1 MESIQELFQP
11 VLSKILHKVVKG
23 IKDIEEDGSPP
34 NKIVLAGGF
43 SKSPYLRSKIQEAVL
58 PQNVFPDS
66 PHYHIS
72 DYNKLLLT
80 QEPLFAVLKGML
92 LVKSG

>member
-11 VLSKILHKVVKG
+11 VLSKILHQVVEG
-23 IKDIEEDGSPP
+23 IKSVEEDGSPP

-58 PQNVFPDS
+58 PKNVFPDS
-66 PHYHIS
+66 PHYHIP

-80 QEPLFAVLKGML
+80 QEPLFAVLKGIL
-92 LVKSG
+92 LGNNG